1 MMKRMLV
8 KHMLLPIPD
17 LLVSYEIDPEKQVV
31 HIDLG
36 DHFDSSLLLSF
47 AQTLFRQEG
56 VRTID
61 DKSHNTWSRAIIDD
75 LYAIELTIFGQIC
88 RAEIMQ
94 LLSMNTNAPP
104 EYAVCLFKKH
114 V

>member
-47 AQTLFRQEG
+47 AQTLFRQVG

-61 DKSHNTWSRAIIDD
+61 DK
-75 LYAIELTIFGQIC
+75 
-88 RAEIMQ
+88 
-94 LLSMNTNAPP
+94 
-104 EYAVCLFKKH
+104 
-114 V
+114 